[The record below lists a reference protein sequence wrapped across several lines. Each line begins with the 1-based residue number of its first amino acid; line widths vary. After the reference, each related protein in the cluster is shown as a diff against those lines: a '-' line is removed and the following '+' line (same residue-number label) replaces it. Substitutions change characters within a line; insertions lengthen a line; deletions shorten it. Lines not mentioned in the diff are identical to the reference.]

1 MIKRDAI
8 EEKDKETE
16 NQMTVMKRKLTT
28 LLKNVNG
35 CGRRNTY
42 KIEYKNIFFY

>member
-16 NQMTVMKRKLTT
+16 NQINDYEKETDDLIKKCKWLW
-28 LLKNVNG
+28 KE
-35 CGRRNTY
+35 
-42 KIEYKNIFFY
+42 EYL